1 MASKIINTNEKK
13 KEIDEIKNKLK
24 NFIKK
29 IDQKNKITEE
39 DFNLYIKIKKENKI
53 SPLMLYIL

>member
-39 DFNLYIKIKKENKI
+39 DFN
-53 SPLMLYIL
+53 